1 MTSGPSNGAGPQRL
15 PPACAAVPRP
25 ALDAASEAAA
35 ERMPDPAA
43 VAEFLRAHPAFLA
56 ERPELYRA
64 LDPPHRVHGERM
76 ADHMAAMLTAERRRV
91 RGLEAEIDAAVNAE
105 RAGHGLTIRVRLAV
119 LALMRCG
126 DVPEAVTQEM
136 PALLGIETCT
146 LLSEAPDRRGVVR
159 LRRGD
164 AARLLPAGRDAVVR
178 PAPAEAELIH
188 QEAAPLVKRDALAR
202 VPVWTG
208 HPTLL
213 ALGARDPNALPA
225 KQSTATLAFLGRAVA
240 AALAR

>member
-1 MTSGPSNGAGPQRL
+1 VTATRSTNTGRQQAKPGPGAAIAGPA
-15 PPACAAVPRP
+15 P
-25 ALDAASEAAA
+25 EAAGDA
-35 ERMPDPAA
+35 EPPKAPA
-43 VAEFLRAHPAFLA
+43 VETFLRAHPGFLA
-56 ERPELYRA
+56 ERPDLYRL

-76 ADHMAAMLTAERRRV
+76 ADHMAAMLSAERRRV
-91 RGLEAEIDAAVNAE
+91 RGLEAEMDAAVSAE

-126 DVPEAVTQEM
+126 DVPEAVTQEL

-159 LRRGD
+159 LRRGV
-164 AARLLPAGRDAVVR
+164 AARLLRPGLDAAVR
-178 PAPAEAELIH
+178 PAPTDAELIH
-188 QEAAPLVKRDALAR
+188 QEAAALVKRDALAR

-208 HPTLL
+208 EPTLL
-213 ALGARDPNALPA
+213 ALGARDPNSLPA
-225 KQSTATLAFLGRAVA
+225 RQSTANLAFLGRAVA